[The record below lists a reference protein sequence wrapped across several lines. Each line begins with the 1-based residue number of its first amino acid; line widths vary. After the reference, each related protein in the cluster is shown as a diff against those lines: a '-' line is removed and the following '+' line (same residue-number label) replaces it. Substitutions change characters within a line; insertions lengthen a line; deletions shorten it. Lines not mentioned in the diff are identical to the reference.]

1 MFEILKIRILD
12 LFRVSDVVA
21 TRLTSYFV
29 LPTSPKGL
37 RGTRRISD
45 FICAKVIEL

>member
-21 TRLTSYFV
+21 TRL
-29 LPTSPKGL
+29 K
-37 RGTRRISD
+37 SD
-45 FICAKVIEL
+45 LEFRASDLIIQRLNIERTANE